1 LDDLVGFFVNTLVLR
16 TDTSGDPAF
25 SELLHRVRE
34 TQLDAHAHQDV
45 PFERLVEELNP
56 ARSLARHPLFQ
67 VMLLLQGG
75 GGTGAPGH
83 GETPLDLAGL
93 AATVE
98 PVGGCVAKFDL
109 SIAMGESFD
118 TDGAPA
124 GLECAIDFATDLFD
138 RETVESIAARW
149 GRLLTAVA
157 ARPDRPIGRVDLL
170 SAAEHAEP
178 LARGEDL
185 PVDVPLLPAAFEA
198 QAARTPD
205 ATALVA
211 GDIRLSWAE
220 LNARA
225 NRLAH
230 RLTAAG
236 AGPDSVVAL
245 ALPRSA
251 ETVIALLAVL
261 KAGAASLP
269 LDAEYP
275 ADRTAAMLADAAP
288 ALAVTGDGWPRPEL
302 LAGLP
307 LLSVT
312 APVTATATATADET
326 YRPEEGERAVT
337 SAPRPAADNPPPR
350 ASASDAAYVIYTSGS
365 TGRPKGV
372 VVSHGSIAALLASHR
387 SATGPIGAT
396 ERLYGRRRVALTAS
410 LCFDAS
416 WDGLLWLIA
425 GHELHLIGDEVRRDA
440 AALVRHIRTQSI
452 DVLEVTPSY
461 GEQLIEEGLLDGPAS
476 PGTARVVLLG
486 GEAVGQALW
495 NRLREAPA
503 ITAHNLYGPTESTV
517 DALTQPF
524 AATERTALGRTV
536 LGSRAYVL
544 DEYLNPVPP
553 GVPGELYLAGAGLA
567 RGYLGRPA
575 LTAERFVADPFA
587 PGERMYRTGDL
598 VRRTRDGGLDCLGR
612 TDHQVKIR
620 GFRIEPGEIEH
631 VLTRHPRVRAAT
643 VTVHEDGTAGPRL
656 VAHVVVD
663 GPLDQA
669 ELRAFAAE
677 SLPGYMVPSAIV
689 PLDALP
695 LTASGKVDRRALP
708 APGFLSSPTGRAPR
722 TPHEELLCGLFAE
735 ILGVPGPVSIDDGF
749 FDLGGHS
756 LLAMRLLGRIR
767 TAVGADLGMRALFEA
782 PTVAALA
789 RRLTR
794 DVDQDGDRDRDRDR
808 DLDRDAGGASA
819 ADALDVLLPLRP
831 GGTGAPL
838 FCVHPAAGISWVY
851 SGLLRHLHPE
861 RPVHGLQA
869 RGLRGG
875 SPSSVTEMA
884 EDYVQQIR
892 AVQPQGPYHL
902 LGWSFGGVVAQ
913 AMAVTLQAAGQEV
926 ALLALLDGLPADP
939 ARYAAGDASSPDEP
953 VDTLAELLASLG
965 YDPADGRGQADLTA
979 LLGEAAG
986 VLPDVFEQHR
996 KLMAE
1001 HVPDLYRG
1009 DAVFFGATLG
1019 KPADWPYGAAW
1030 LPYVDGRVE
1039 EHHITCTH
1047 GAMTQP
1053 EPLARIAAVLAEK
1066 LGA

>member
-1 LDDLVGFFVNTLVLR
+1 DEALDDLVGFFVNTLVLR
-16 TDTSGDPAF
+16 TDTSGDPTFAD
-25 SELLHRVRE
+25 LLHRVRE

-75 GGTGAPGH
+75 GQGDPEAA
-83 GETPLDLAGL
+83 PLDLAGL

-98 PVGGCVAKFDL
+98 PVGGYVAKFDL

-118 TDGAPA
+118 AAGAPA

-138 RETVESIAARW
+138 RETVESLAVRL
-149 GRLLTAVA
+149 GRLLSAAA
-157 ARPDRPIGRVDLL
+157 ARPDRPIGRIDLL
-170 SAAEHAEP
+170 SAAERAQ
-178 LARGEDL
+178 LVAGGDAL
-185 PVDVPLLPAAFEA
+185 PPEVTLLPAVFEA
-198 QAARTPD
+198 QAARTPE

-211 GDIRLSWAE
+211 GDVRLSWAE
-220 LNARA
+220 LNDRA
-225 NRLAH
+225 DRLAG

-251 ETVIALLAVL
+251 DTVVALLAVL
-261 KAGAASLP
+261 KSGAASLA

-288 ALAVTGDGWPRPEL
+288 ALVLTGDGWPLPEL

-307 LLSVT
+307 VLTTSPAHDTDPAHST
-312 APVTATATATADET
+312 ASPYDADPARGT
-326 YRPEEGERAVT
+326 DPASG
-337 SAPRPAADNPPPR
+337 PHPAAVAERRSAAGDPPHR
-350 ASASDAAYVIYTSGS
+350 VAASDAAYVIYTSGS

-372 VVSHGSIAALLASHR
+372 VVTHGSIAALLASHR

-396 ERLYGRRRVALTAS
+396 ERRHGRRRVALTAS

-416 WDGLLWLIA
+416 WDGLLWLAA

-440 AALVRHIRTQSI
+440 AALVRHVREESV

-461 GEQLIEEGLLDGPAS
+461 AEQLVEEGLLDAPTAS
-476 PGTARVVLLG
+476 GTPRVLLLG
-486 GEAVGQALW
+486 GEAVGQSLW
-495 NRLREAPA
+495 DRLREAPA
-503 ITAHNLYGPTESTV
+503 TVAHNLYGPTESTV

-524 AATERTALGRTV
+524 AATERPALGRTA
-536 LGSRAYVL
+536 LGTRAYVL
-544 DEYLNPVPP
+544 DEHLNPVPP

-567 RGYLGRPA
+567 RGYLGRAA

-598 VRRTRDGGLDCLGR
+598 VRRTRDGNTDYLGR

-620 GFRIEPGEIEH
+620 GFRIELGEIEH
-631 VLTRHPRVRAAT
+631 VLTRHPQVQAAT
-643 VTVHEDGTAGPRL
+643 VTVHEDDTTGPRL
-656 VAHVVVD
+656 VAHVVAD
-663 GPLDQA
+663 GPLDGA
-669 ELRAFAAE
+669 GLRAFAAE
-677 SLPGYMVPSAIV
+677 SLPGYMLPAAVV
-689 PLDALP
+689 RLDALP

-708 APGFLSSPTGRAPR
+708 APDFLASPTGRAPR
-722 TPHEELLCGLFAE
+722 TAHEEVLCDLFAE
-735 ILGVPGPVSIDDGF
+735 VLGLPEPVSVDDGF

-756 LLAMRLLGRIR
+756 LLAMKLLGRIR
-767 TAVGADLGMRALFEA
+767 TALGADLGMRALFEA

-789 RRLTR
+789 RRVSQALSDTATT
-794 DVDQDGDRDRDRDR
+794 
-808 DLDRDAGGASA
+808 DARS
-819 ADALDVLLPLRP
+819 ALDVLLPLRA
-831 GGTGAPL
+831 GGTKAPL
-838 FCVHPAAGISWVY
+838 FCVHPAAGVSWVY
-851 SGLLRHLHPE
+851 SGLLRHLDPD

-869 RGLRGG
+869 RGLSGATA
-875 SPSSVTEMA
+875 PSSVSEIA
-884 EDYVQQIR
+884 EDYVRQIR
-892 AVQPQGPYHL
+892 AVQPEGPYHL

-913 AMAVTLQAAGQEV
+913 AMAVALQAAGQEV

-939 ARYAAGDASSPDEP
+939 ARYAAAGTPSPGDDP

-965 YDPADGRGQADLTA
+965 HDPADARGPSDLTA

-986 VLPDVFEQHR
+986 VLPDVFELHR

-1001 HVPDLYRG
+1001 HVPDRYRG
-1009 DAVFFGATLG
+1009 DAVFFGATLD
-1019 KPADWPYGAAW
+1019 KPADWPYAAAW
-1030 LPYVDGRVE
+1030 GPYVEGRVE
-1039 EHHITCTH
+1039 EHRIPCTH
-1047 GAMTQP
+1047 GAMTRP

-1066 LGA
+1066 LGE

>member
-1 LDDLVGFFVNTLVLR
+1 VVAGRSDEALDDLVGFFVNTLVLR
-16 TDTSGDPAF
+16 TDTSGDPTF
-25 SELLHRVRE
+25 TDLLHRVRE

-67 VMLLLQGG
+67 VMLLLQGAGRSG
-75 GGTGAPGH
+75 GPG
-83 GETPLDLAGL
+83 EAPLDLAGL
-93 AATVE
+93 PATVE
-98 PVGGCVAKFDL
+98 PVGGYAAKFDL

-118 TDGAPA
+118 ADGAPA

-138 RETVESIAARW
+138 RETVESIAVRF

-157 ARPDRPIGRVDLL
+157 ARPDRPIGRADLL
-170 SAAEHAEP
+170 CAEERAELLHGETQLPSA
-178 LARGEDL
+178 
-185 PVDVPLLPAAFEA
+185 VPLLPAAFEA

-211 GDIRLSWAE
+211 GDTRLSWAE

-225 NRLAH
+225 DHLAH

-236 AGPDSVVAL
+236 AGPQTVVAL

-251 ETVIALLAVL
+251 ESVIALLAVL

-269 LDAEYP
+269 LDAGYP

-288 ALAVTGDGWPRPEL
+288 ALAVTGDGWPLPEL

-307 LLSVT
+307 VLAA
-312 APVTATATATADET
+312 APADEND
-326 YRPEEGERAVT
+326 
-337 SAPRPAADNPPPR
+337 RPATPNPPPR
-350 ASASDAAYVIYTSGS
+350 AAAADAAYVIYTSGS

-372 VVSHGSIAALLASHR
+372 VVSHGAIASLLASHR

-396 ERLYGRRRVALTAS
+396 EREHGRSRVALTAS

-440 AALVRHIRTQSI
+440 AALVRHIEAESV
-452 DVLEVTPSY
+452 DVVEVTPSY
-461 GEQLIEEGLLDGPAS
+461 AEQLLDEGLLDAPA
-476 PGTARVVLLG
+476 PRVVLLG
-486 GEAVGQALW
+486 GEAVGQSLW
-495 NRLREAPA
+495 DRLREAPA
-503 ITAHNLYGPTESTV
+503 TTAHNLYGPTESTV

-524 AATERTALGRTV
+524 TATGRPTLGRSV
-536 LGSRAYVL
+536 LGTRAHVL
-544 DEYLNPVPP
+544 DEYLAPVPA

-598 VRRTRDGGLDCLGR
+598 VRRTRDGDLEYLGR
-612 TDHQVKIR
+612 TDQQVKIR

-631 VLTRHPRVRAAT
+631 VLTRHPRILAAT
-643 VTVHEDGTAGPRL
+643 VTVHDDGTAGPRL
-656 VAHVVVD
+656 VAHVVPD
-663 GPLDQA
+663 GPLDRA

-677 SLPGYMVPSAIV
+677 SLPGHMLPAAFVPV
-689 PLDALP
+689 DALP

-708 APGFLSSPTGRAPR
+708 APDFHAPATGRAPR
-722 TPHEELLCGLFAE
+722 TPYEERLCGLFAE
-735 ILGVPGPVSIDDGF
+735 VLGLPGPVSIDDGF

-756 LLAMRLLGRIR
+756 LLAMKLLGRIR
-767 TAVGADLGMRALFEA
+767 TAFGADLGMRALFEA
-782 PTVAALA
+782 PTAAALG
-789 RRLTR
+789 RRLLR
-794 DVDQDGDRDRDRDR
+794 H
-808 DLDRDAGGASA
+808 LDPGSPAGTGADSA
-819 ADALDVLLPLRP
+819 HSALDVLLPLRA
-831 GGTGAPL
+831 GGTRTPL

-851 SGLLRHLHPE
+851 SGLLRYLDPD

-875 SPSSVTEMA
+875 SPSSVTEIA
-884 EDYVQQIR
+884 EDYVRQIR
-892 AVQPQGPYHL
+892 AVQPDGPYHL
-902 LGWSFGGVVAQ
+902 LGWSFGAVVAQ
-913 AMAVTLQAAGQEV
+913 AMAVALQTAGQEV

-939 ARYAAGDASSPDEP
+939 ARYGADAAPPADDP
-953 VDTLAELLASLG
+953 VDTLAALLASLG

-979 LLGEAAG
+979 LLGEAAA
-986 VLPDVFEQHR
+986 VLPDVFEQNA

-1001 HVPDLYRG
+1001 HVPGRYRG
-1009 DAVFFGATLG
+1009 DAVFFGATLD
-1019 KPADWPYGAAW
+1019 KPADWPHGDAW
-1030 LPYVDGRVE
+1030 RPYVDGRIE
-1039 EHHITCTH
+1039 QHRITCTH

-1053 EPLARIAAVLAEK
+1053 EPVARIAAVLAEK
-1066 LGA
+1066 LGE